1 VPPPCHVTARG
12 NILPA
17 SVDAAPTWSE
27 RFNDIQKIQTSPCPA
42 VFFREPQE
50 HSQGTQQWLFDIVLL
65 ITTAGVLL
73 PIPSPPAAIGDSS
86 LGSLA
91 VALGAS
97 EKSCQR
103 NFLLV
108 ARSAWRVSTFE
119 SMDFYIANHKDSTY
133 RTTFVYV
140 VIDIAAPAQTRNTSR
155 VLGWGAL
162 AFMANHAGGKE
173 VNEARRSHTCSRPC
187 TFKEKKKPERTKK
200 SAPPKTHHESHSS
213 PATTTAS
220 RRHVMKHV

>member
-1 VPPPCHVTARG
+1 
-12 NILPA
+12 
-17 SVDAAPTWSE
+17 
-27 RFNDIQKIQTSPCPA
+27 
-42 VFFREPQE
+42 
-50 HSQGTQQWLFDIVLL
+50 
-65 ITTAGVLL
+65 
-73 PIPSPPAAIGDSS
+73 
-86 LGSLA
+86 
-91 VALGAS
+91 
-97 EKSCQR
+97 
-103 NFLLV
+103 
-108 ARSAWRVSTFE
+108 
-119 SMDFYIANHKDSTY
+119 MDFYIANHKDSTY